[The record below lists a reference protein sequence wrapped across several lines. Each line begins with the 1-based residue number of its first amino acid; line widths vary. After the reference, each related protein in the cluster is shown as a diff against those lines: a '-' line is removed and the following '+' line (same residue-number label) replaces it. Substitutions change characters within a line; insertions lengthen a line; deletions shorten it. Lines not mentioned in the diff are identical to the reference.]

1 MPIKTVQTSDLTAQ
15 SLIVNSTHGVNG
27 TYTGADDLPNSA
39 LSHQQ
44 LDENFNSIWPIGSVY
59 INVSS
64 DANPRDLIGFGF
76 WASLGRQ
83 TILVGK
89 NGNLAHQTVTLS
101 VADGSG
107 FRGDELVA
115 GGTSGAKGRIH
126 RFISTNEFV
135 VEPLIEG
142 SAFQESE
149 TITGE
154 DSGASTTINVG
165 GVGASLT
172 STNQGLSS
180 KISSVSVFSDI
191 TQRKSELII
200 TTAAAHKFSK
210 GQRVTLSGI
219 TGATGAVNPNREREI
234 VSIESSTKFRVDY
247 RSPSS
252 ESDLARGI
260 VFSTGLDEPLSSA
273 NASATLF
280 GTRYDESQSSRAEQ
294 IPFAGTGGTIGQ
306 KMSVGEFP
314 AHTHTVNWGM
324 VNTISKKLTAGRG
337 MKRSDPRIGNGSKNA
352 KFRDE
357 QWGFVDSGRRGK
369 YSGRGLTDDVKLAA
383 RANGDTYTVNGTQ
396 YLYHSAREA
405 HCNLMPFIGAYF
417 WVRIPEPV
425 FDETLPEDE

>member
-1 MPIKTVQTSDLTAQ
+1 MPIKTVQNTGLTAT
-15 SLIVNSTHGVNG
+15 SLIQNSAHGVKG
-27 TYTGADDLPNSA
+27 GPLT
-39 LSHQQ
+39 HQE
-44 LDENFNSIWPIGSVY
+44 LDVNFRSMWPLGSIY
-59 INVSS
+59 INVAES
-64 DANPRDLIGFGF
+64 ANPRDLIGFGV
-76 WASLGRQ
+76 WKSLGKQ
-83 TILVGK
+83 TILVGV
-89 NGNLAHQTVTLS
+89 NANHAHDTVTLS

-107 FRGDELVA
+107 FRGGELVA
-115 GGTSGAKGRIH
+115 GGTSEAKGRIH
-126 RFISTNEFV
+126 RFISTNEFA

-172 STNQGLSS
+172 NTNQGLSS

-219 TGATGAVNPNREREI
+219 TGATGSVNPNREREI
-234 VSIESSTKFRVDY
+234 VSIDSSTKFRVDY
-247 RSPSS
+247 RSPAS
-252 ESDLARGI
+252 ESDLANGI
-260 VFSTGLDEPLSSA
+260 VFSTGLDEPLGSTS
-273 NASATLF
+273 ASATLF
-280 GTRYDESQSSRAEQ
+280 GTRYDESQSSRAEE
-294 IPFAGTGGTIGQ
+294 IPFAGTGGKIGQ

-314 AHTHTVNWGM
+314 AHTHTVNWGF
-324 VNTISKKLTAGRG
+324 VNTISKKLTTGRT
-337 MKRSDPRIGNGSKNA
+337 MQRPDPNIGSSGS
-352 KFRDE
+352 FRDA
-357 QWGFVDSGRRGK
+357 QWGFVDSGNRGK
-369 YSGRGLTDDVKLAA
+369 YSNRGLTDDVKLSA

-396 YLYHSAREA
+396 YQYYSAREA

-425 FDETLPEDE
+425 FDETLPGD